1 MKLAGK
7 IEQLQLI
14 LFEGQP
20 VLRER
25 TRKSRRPLPVLRIPS
40 IRLPAAVVEI
50 SKELHRQ
57 QITAAAVDKI
67 DAVLMDPVPVLE
79 PMDPVD
85 VDRETIDRYLASF
98 LDESFFINL
107 TQSKKHSRH
116 TRCQQTGNRSA
127 NHSFEAQRRKVTAS
141 FRGKCPDTTD
151 LNTNR

>member
-7 IEQLQLI
+7 SEQLQLI

-50 SKELHRQ
+50 SKELHHQ
-57 QITAAAVDKI
+57 QITAAALHKI
-67 DAVLMDPVPVLE
+67 DAVLMDPVPMLG

-85 VDRETIDRYLASF
+85 VYRETIDRHLASF
-98 LDESFFINL
+98 LGGVINL

-116 TRCQQTGNRSA
+116 TRGQQTGNRSA
-127 NHSFEAQRRKVTAS
+127 NHGFEAQRRKVTAS
-141 FRGKCPDTTD
+141 FPGKCPDTTD